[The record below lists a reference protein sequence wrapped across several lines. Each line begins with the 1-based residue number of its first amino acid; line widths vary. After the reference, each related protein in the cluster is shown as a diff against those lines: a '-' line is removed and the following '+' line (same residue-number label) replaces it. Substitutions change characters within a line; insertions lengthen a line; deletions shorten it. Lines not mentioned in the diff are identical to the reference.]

1 MGVVVVVVVVDN
13 AKLSRFIPGKD
24 LIPIVQ
30 EAGNSNVS
38 CIWRTDAQNQN
49 LTLWYC
55 FQLVVRLKLYLAK
68 GTWLVA
74 EDV

>member
-1 MGVVVVVVVVDN
+1 VVVVDN

-38 CIWRTDAQNQN
+38 CI
-49 LTLWYC
+49 
-55 FQLVVRLKLYLAK
+55 
-68 GTWLVA
+68 
-74 EDV
+74 